1 MRQMIMLLGDEH
13 PDLGSVAIETLEPST
28 AIALSAGRLPKPY
41 WHLDPN
47 EDGALAV
54 GGGACR
60 LLAVADGH
68 NGFDAAFAA
77 LDGIHRAIG
86 GEPDED
92 VSPRHLLVRCLAGA
106 REAVASTIELA
117 EDDRRTSSRTAVS
130 IAVIGPGEVCAST
143 YGDTVVTRVR
153 GRRLKQL
160 TSDSSFLGPDSTP
173 SSITCAS
180 LKAGDTVILASDGI
194 TDFLGRTWQQRFVE
208 AAESRDAQRV
218 VRHLVDLACAGGA
231 GDHLSAAATVI
242 D

>member
-1 MRQMIMLLGDEH
+1 MRQMIALLGDEH
-13 PDLGSVAIETLEPST
+13 PDLGSVAVETLGSST
-28 AIALSAGRLPKPY
+28 AIALSAGRLPKAY

-54 GGGACR
+54 AGGRCR

-77 LDGIHRAIG
+77 LNGVYQATGR
-86 GEPDED
+86 EPDD
-92 VSPRHLLVRCLAGA
+92 LSPRQILVRCLDAA
-106 REAVASTIELA
+106 RGAVASALEHT
-117 EDDRRTSSRTAVS
+117 DGRRSLSRTAVS
-130 IAVIGPGEVCAST
+130 IAVLGSRELCAST

-153 GRRLKQL
+153 GRRLKRL
-160 TSDSSFLGPDSTP
+160 TEDAEFLGPDSTP
-173 SSITCAS
+173 SSIASAS

-208 AAESRDAQRV
+208 AAASREAPRV
-218 VRHLVDLACAGGA
+218 VRHLVDLAYAGGA